1 MKVKLKYIAL
11 AVAVFGVVGFVA
23 GSVFK
28 LLHWPYAA
36 EIKILSYLLLI
47 LAALLTFICLF
58 KANQQTR

>member
-1 MKVKLKYIAL
+1 MKGKLKYIAL
-11 AVAVFGVVGFVA
+11 ATGALGVFSFVA